1 MKIIEKDFFIG
12 EAQLGATKHY
22 VDVDPLL
29 LPTLRGERVLP
40 APFFNDQRL
49 KFTLIKRYEVGE
61 RKSFP
66 RGGYEVRDENGGSV
80 RSYELDQ
87 LIIHPSATKIK
98 VFLEGDVPEET
109 EKTPTTTTTQT
120 IGSGKRGRPALS
132 PEDKAARAAAA
143 EAKPKGTG
151 KRGRPKASEA
161 QIAARVKP
169 EGPMG
174 GKRGRRPLSPEEL
187 VKREQLKAAKALKSG
202 GKRGRPKKS

>member
-1 MKIIEKDFFIG
+1 MKIVEKDFFIG

-22 VDVDPLL
+22 VDVNPLL
-29 LPTLRGERVLP
+29 LPSIRGERVLP
-40 APFFNDQRL
+40 APFFNEQRL
-49 KFTLIKRYEVGE
+49 MFTLIKRYEVGE

-87 LIIHPSATKIK
+87 LIIHPSSTKIP
-98 VFLEGDVPEET
+98 VFLEGNVQEELKETIAKAPKPE
-109 EKTPTTTTTQT
+109 
-120 IGSGKRGRPALS
+120 GSGKRGRPSLS

-161 QIAARVKP
+161 QIAARVQPK
-169 EGPMG
+169 GPTG

-187 VKREQLKAAKALKSG
+187 VKRTYLKAAKALKSG
-202 GKRGRPKKS
+202 GKRGRPKK

>member
-22 VDVDPLL
+22 VDVNPLL
-29 LPTLRGERVLP
+29 LPSIKGERVLP
-40 APFFNDQRL
+40 APFFNEQRL
-49 KFTLIKRYEVGE
+49 MFTLIKRYEVGE

-87 LIIHPSATKIK
+87 LIIHPSSTKIK
-98 VFLEGDVPEET
+98 IFLEGDEPEKT
-109 EKTPTTTTTQT
+109 EKALTM
-120 IGSGKRGRPALS
+120 IGPKPEGTGRRGRPALS

-151 KRGRPKASEA
+151 KRGRPKASEE

-169 EGPMG
+169 EGPTG

-202 GKRGRPKKS
+202 GKRGRPKKN